1 MFFETHTNMD
11 GEIQL
16 IIGPMFSGKSTELLR
31 RIRRYDIAKKSCL
44 LVKHAKDNR
53 YDEEFVTTHDFQKTR
68 AISTE
73 SLEKIYNLL
82 INYQVIGID
91 EGQFFPDI
99 LETSERLANQGKIVI
114 IAALDSTFQRKPFN
128 KICELIPLCE
138 TVIKL
143 NAVCSECYQS
153 ASFTKRTTDEKE
165 IEVVGGIEKYKPV
178 CRKCFFKQETKG
190 QDI

>member
-1 MFFETHTNMD
+1 MFFERIENSEMYNETD
-11 GEIQL
+11 FSGEIQL

-31 RIRRYDIAKKSCL
+31 RIKRYEIAKKSCI
-44 LVKHAKDNR
+44 LVKHTIDNR
-53 YDEEFVTTHDFQKTR
+53 YDQDFVTTHDLQKTR

-73 SLEKIYNLL
+73 SLEKIFDVLQ
-82 INYQVIGID
+82 NYQVIGID

-99 LETSERLANQGKIVI
+99 LVSEKLANQGKIVI

-138 TVIKL
+138 KVIKL
-143 NAVCSECYQS
+143 NAVCTKCFKN

-165 IEVVGGIEKYKPV
+165 VEVVGGIEKYKPV
-178 CRKCFFKQETKG
+178 CRKCFFE
-190 QDI
+190 